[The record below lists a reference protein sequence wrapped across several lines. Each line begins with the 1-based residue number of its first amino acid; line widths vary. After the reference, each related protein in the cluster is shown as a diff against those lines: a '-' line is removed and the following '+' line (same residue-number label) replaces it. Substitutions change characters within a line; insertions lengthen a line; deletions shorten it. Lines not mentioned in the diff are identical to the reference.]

1 MGCPFNQ
8 PGPACA
14 LPFPGRPKVNAVFL
28 FVPLPIATIWHAQ
41 NVDTPQNPK
50 QHGALRTVCCVILP
64 GGDANALRR
73 SAARCGRS
81 VPASSARLVIMT
93 QNVTE
98 TYLIIDSVLFH
109 NFVCPM
115 LYIKGVM
122 SEQV

>member
-8 PGPACA
+8 PGPARA

-28 FVPLPIATIWHAQ
+28 FVSLPIATLWHAR
-41 NVDTPQNPK
+41 NVDTPQDPE
-50 QHGALRTVCCVILP
+50 QRGALRTACRVILP

-73 SAARCGRS
+73 SAARNGRS
-81 VPASSARLVIMT
+81 VPVSSARLVIMT
-93 QNVTE
+93 LNVTE

-109 NFVCPM
+109 NLVCPM